1 MMALFAI
8 IVAVLLAASDLA
20 FYLLVRPA
28 VRAQLDRELVV
39 AAAPLA
45 RELTSELHSRAV
57 SELDAP
63 GEYVELLD
71 TRGQVLQ
78 RSRNQPGAALG
89 VPASPRIVRR
99 PEFHNLLDPGLG
111 QLRLALLPLQA
122 RSGPVLLAIAMPTS
136 DSRQILR
143 KLRTLGLALWC
154 LSLLV
159 TLGVSALYVGRS
171 LAPIRELTRHA
182 SDTSARVGR
191 VDQRALWTPLAVRE
205 PDSELGRLADTFN
218 HLFVRVDR
226 VLRQL
231 QQFVSDASHE
241 LRTPLSVLK
250 GETELLLSAPRAVAE
265 YQRTLR
271 VMDGQLNK
279 LNRIVEGLFTLSMAD
294 AGELRLIRGPLYLNE
309 VLEDA
314 CGLVEARAASRR
326 IAIRRDLKRELSFV
340 GDEAFLQQLFVI
352 FLDNAIKYSPPD
364 TEIAVSLTI
373 AGSLIRVH
381 FRDQGF
387 GIAREHLEHI
397 FKRFYRAARPG
408 CNETG
413 SGGLGLAIAQA
424 IVRAHDGG
432 SIECES
438 KEGAGSTFTVSLPVS
453 PSAARASGV

>member
-1 MMALFAI
+1 MMALFAV
-8 IVAVLLAASDLA
+8 IVAVLLGASDLA

-45 RELTSELHSRAV
+45 RELTSEVRSRAV
-57 SELDAP
+57 SELDAR

-71 TRGQVLQ
+71 ARGRTLQ
-78 RSRNQPGAALG
+78 RSRNLPGAALG
-89 VPASPRIVRR
+89 LPSGPRPLTRPA
-99 PEFHNLLDPGLG
+99 FHNLLDPSLG
-111 QLRLALLPLQA
+111 QLRVALLPLQA
-122 RSGPVLLAIAMPTS
+122 RSGPVVLAVAMPTS
-136 DSRQILR
+136 DSRAILR
-143 KLRTLGLALWC
+143 KLRALGLALWC

-191 VDQRALWTPLAVRE
+191 VDLRALWTPLAVRD
-205 PDSELGRLADTFN
+205 PDSELGRLAETFN
-218 HLFVRVDR
+218 HLFVRVDQ

-231 QQFVSDASHE
+231 RQFVSDASHE

-250 GETELLLSAPRAVAE
+250 GETELLLAAPRGAAE
-265 YQRTLR
+265 YQRSLR

-314 CGLVEARAASRR
+314 CALFAARAAARG
-326 IAIRRDLKRELSFV
+326 IAIRRDLKRELSFF
-340 GDEAFLQQLFVI
+340 GDEAFLHQLFVI

-364 TEIAVSLTI
+364 SEIAVSFTVE
-373 AGSLIRVH
+373 GSLVRVH
-381 FRDQGF
+381 IRDQGF

-397 FKRFYRAARPG
+397 FNRFYRVARPG
-408 CNETG
+408 CNDTG

-424 IVRAHDGG
+424 IARAHDGG
-432 SIECES
+432 TIECASE
-438 KEGAGSTFTVSLPVS
+438 EGVGSTFTVSLPVS
-453 PSAARASGV
+453 PANRASEA